1 MGEKEKYDKVC
12 TSRFSSLI
20 LQYNQY
26 LNAMTKRLSM
36 TLLLLV
42 LLIGGAAA
50 QKLRMYGVAFYNME
64 NLFDTQHDEGKNDYD
79 FLPDG
84 SYQWTEQK
92 YAAKLHNM
100 AQVVSELC
108 TEVGTAR
115 NPVGAAIIGMSE
127 VENRRVLEDL
137 LRQPTLAQRGYEI
150 VHIEGPDRRGID
162 VAMLYNPKA
171 FRLERAM
178 LVPNVTASAEAP
190 NDDLGFY
197 TDAEGRVQ
205 AHSAKNGE
213 LKGDTTHISRG
224 FLVASGWLGGE
235 RMHIIVNHW
244 PSRGATSPARER
256 AGRQVRLLK
265 EALFKQ
271 DPESKIIVMGD
282 LNDDPDNVSIAGA
295 EALGAKH
302 DKAACSATD
311 FYNPWW
317 DTLLKRGI
325 GTLCYNNKWNL
336 FDQILLTGNM
346 LTGDRS
352 TLQYYGH
359 AVFTRDYLLQ
369 TEGRY
374 KGYPKRTTA
383 GGTWLNG
390 YSDHLPTQVFLI
402 KQVQ

>member
-1 MGEKEKYDKVC
+1 M
-12 TSRFSSLI
+12 
-20 LQYNQY
+20 
-26 LNAMTKRLSM
+26 KRLSI
-36 TLLLLV
+36 LLLFLS
-42 LLIGGAAA
+42 LLTGSAIA
-50 QKLRMYGVAFYNME
+50 QKLKLYGVAFYNME
-64 NLFDTQHDEGKNDYD
+64 NLFDTQHDEGKNDHD

-84 SYQWTEQK
+84 SYQWTQEK

-108 TEVGTAR
+108 TEVGTVK
-115 NPVGAAIIGMSE
+115 NPVGAAVVGMSE

-137 LRQPTLAQRGYEI
+137 LKQPTLSGRGYEI
-150 VHIEGPDRRGID
+150 VHFDGPDRRGID
-162 VAMLYNPKA
+162 VALLYNPKA
-171 FRLERAM
+171 FKMERA
-178 LVPNVTASAEAP
+178 LLIPNITASAEKPAE
-190 NDDLGFY
+190 DLGFY
-197 TDAEGRVQ
+197 TDGTGQVQ
-205 AHSAKNGE
+205 AYSSKNGE
-213 LKGDTTHISRG
+213 LRGDTTYITRG
-224 FLVASGWLGGE
+224 FLLVSGRIDGE
-235 RMHIIVNHW
+235 KMHFIVNHW

-265 EALFKQ
+265 EALLKHE
-271 DPESKIIVMGD
+271 PNSKIIIMGD
-282 LNDDPDNVSIAGA
+282 LNDDPDNVSISGA

-302 DKAACSATD
+302 EKEKCGPTD
-311 FYNPWW
+311 LYNPWW
-317 DTLLKRGI
+317 HTLLKRGI

-352 TLQYYGH
+352 TLQFYGH

-369 TEGRY
+369 TEGRF

-402 KQVQ
+402 KQAK